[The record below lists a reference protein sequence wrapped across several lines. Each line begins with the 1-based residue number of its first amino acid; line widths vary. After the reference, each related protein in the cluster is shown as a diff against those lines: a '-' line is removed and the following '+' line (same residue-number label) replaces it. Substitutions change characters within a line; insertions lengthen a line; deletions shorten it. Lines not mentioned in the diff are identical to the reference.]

1 MGFLQK
7 KSQIS
12 GNKTYKNFMSECWRV
27 FDEFLAESDLDS
39 DDGETE
45 NYGID
50 KELYATNG
58 DVETFIQIVGNTI
71 SMSCLLVAISIF
83 LSFK

>member
-1 MGFLQK
+1 
-7 KSQIS
+7 
-12 GNKTYKNFMSECWRV
+12 MSECWRV

-39 DDGETE
+39 GDGETE

-58 DVETFIQIVGNTI
+58 DVETFIQLVGNTI